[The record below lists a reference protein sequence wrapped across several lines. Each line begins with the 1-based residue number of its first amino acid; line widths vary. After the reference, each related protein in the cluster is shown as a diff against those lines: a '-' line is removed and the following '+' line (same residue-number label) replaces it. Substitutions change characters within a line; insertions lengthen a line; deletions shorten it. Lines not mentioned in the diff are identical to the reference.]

1 MLQLALVHDPNGE
14 GRRRLASNGVEKLGA
29 QSTLKGRGNVHRR
42 RYENVEIIE
51 EKNASA
57 VRLVVAEKRLRD
69 YHYEK
74 TKHEE
79 PSRCPQPS
87 PSAPSSTLC
96 TRKEFRATSRFAA

>member
-1 MLQLALVHDPNGE
+1 M
-14 GRRRLASNGVEKLGA
+14 ASNGVEKLGA

-79 PSRCPQPS
+79 PSRCPRPL
-87 PSAPSSTLC
+87 PLAPSSTLC